1 MVDPDSLLIRRG
13 MERPTKEVTV
23 LVAMQRIDGLILG
36 LDATTSRV
44 VCECNLKKQGESLA
58 NLMTDMGPIAY
69 K

>member
-1 MVDPDSLLIRRG
+1 

-23 LVAMQRIDGLILG
+23 LVAMQWIDGLILG
-36 LDATTSRV
+36 SNATTSRV
-44 VCECNLKKQGESLA
+44 VCECNLKEQGESLG